1 MQTHTMANRA
11 VLPDY
16 SDRIARAFHPVPFSP
31 ACLACRCT
39 CNVDMEFIHNIILA
53 FPYSFVKRIYSLF
66 CIIFK
71 TFNLILSL
79 YLIWTVTSIVTP
91 HPHVINKCLRHFN
104 SPTLHSLGVP
114 FCVTFLHNSLMNSL
128 QRIFTDHFCRK
139 DLSSTFSWLCHRKC
153 QK

>member
-1 MQTHTMANRA
+1 MDGSFARKLQPLTEQAGFLALRSSRDAPSHMQTHTMANRA

-79 YLIWTVTSIVTP
+79 YLS
-91 HPHVINKCLRHFN
+91 
-104 SPTLHSLGVP
+104 
-114 FCVTFLHNSLMNSL
+114 
-128 QRIFTDHFCRK
+128 
-139 DLSSTFSWLCHRKC
+139 
-153 QK
+153 